1 MRSAGLLVACW
12 LCALTTMASGARVC
26 LSKVD
31 GAIGPATASYISR
44 SVDEAQSKG
53 VQCLIIQLNT
63 PGGLLDSTRVIVQK
77 LLGSP
82 IPVVVYVAPTGASAA
97 SAGCF
102 ITLAANVA
110 AMAPATTIGAAHP
123 VSLGGLPSGDQPKP
137 DQTMTQKLENFAVSY
152 MEAIASRRNRNIEWA
167 KSAVRESA
175 SITAEKALEL
185 KVVEIVARDLDDLL
199 GQLNGRLVNGKPL
212 DTAAA
217 QIVEIKVSVTEQL
230 LQMFWR
236 PEVMFVLML
245 VAIYGL
251 IGEMTTPG
259 AILPGVVGAIA
270 LILALYMA
278 AILPVNIAGL
288 LMIGL
293 AIALFLIDVFAP
305 THGVLTGGGILAFL
319 VGSLMLFD
327 RRDPLFRLSLSYIIP
342 SVVLTAGFFVLIVG
356 KALQAQRLPVKV
368 GKETMLGKHVQV
380 ITPIDA
386 SGGRVFVE
394 GEYWAARSD
403 QPIKQ
408 GETVRIMA
416 VEGLTVKVVPKT

>member
-1 MRSAGLLVACW
+1 
-12 LCALTTMASGARVC
+12 MASGAKVC

-82 IPVVVYVAPTGASAA
+82 VPVVVYVAPTGATAA

-123 VSLGGLPSGDQPKP
+123 VALGGLPSGDQSKP

-199 GQLNGRLVNGKPL
+199 AQLNGRVVNGKPL
-212 DTAAA
+212 RTAAA
-217 QIVEIKVSVTEQL
+217 QVVEIKMSVTEQL
-230 LQMFWR
+230 L
-236 PEVMFVLML
+236 PNVL
-245 VAIYGL
+245 
-251 IGEMTTPG
+251 
-259 AILPGVVGAIA
+259 
-270 LILALYMA
+270 
-278 AILPVNIAGL
+278 
-288 LMIGL
+288 
-293 AIALFLIDVFAP
+293 
-305 THGVLTGGGILAFL
+305 
-319 VGSLMLFD
+319 
-327 RRDPLFRLSLSYIIP
+327 
-342 SVVLTAGFFVLIVG
+342 
-356 KALQAQRLPVKV
+356 
-368 GKETMLGKHVQV
+368 
-380 ITPIDA
+380 
-386 SGGRVFVE
+386 
-394 GEYWAARSD
+394 AARGDVRSD
-403 QPIKQ
+403 A
-408 GETVRIMA
+408 GCDLRFDW
-416 VEGLTVKVVPKT
+416 

>member
-1 MRSAGLLVACW
+1 LQLLKILVACW
-12 LCALTTMASGARVC
+12 LGAFATMASGARVC

-31 GAIGPATASYISR
+31 GAIGPATASYIAR

-53 VQCLIIQLNT
+53 VQCLIIELNT

-77 LLGSP
+77 LLGSTV
-82 IPVVVYVAPTGASAA
+82 PVVVYVAPTGATAA

-123 VSLGGLPSGDQPKP
+123 VTLGGLPSGDQSKP

-199 GQLNGRLVNGKPL
+199 AQLNGRVVNGRPL
-212 DTAAA
+212 ETAAA
-217 QIVEIKVSVTEQL
+217 QVVEIKTSVTEEL

-245 VAIYGL
+245 IAIYGL

-259 AILPGVVGAIA
+259 AILPGVVGAMA

-278 AILPVNIAGL
+278 AILPVNVAGL
-288 LMIGL
+288 LLIGL
-293 AIALFLIDVFAP
+293 AVALFLIDVFAP
-305 THGVLTGGGILAFL
+305 THGVLTGGGILAFF

-327 RRDPLFRLSLSYIIP
+327 RRDPLFRLSLYYIIP
-342 SVVLTAGFFVLIVG
+342 SVILTSGFFLLIVG
-356 KALQAQRLPVKV
+356 KGLQAQRLPIRV
-368 GKETMLGKHVQV
+368 GKETMLGKFVQA

-394 GEYWAARSD
+394 GEYWTARSD
-403 QPIKQ
+403 QSIKQ
-408 GETVRIMA
+408 GETVRIVA